1 MSNSATVTLSSSR
14 LFGRKQKQ
22 PLQAESPQDVPA
34 KPKPK
39 KFSGFKVAKY
49 EVAED
54 KIKFFNPKGLFKKRW
69 VVEKEYPIYEITS
82 IESIGNWLSLNW
94 RNEAYQFMLKKGESF
109 AKLQEQVKAMQ
120 SECQNANALNERAS
134 QRKADLLN
142 IIQRSLPIVD
152 ASFDILIALHAQR
165 VDWQQIEAYVQT
177 LGLSFNITPATLP
190 PLSINLAAIDEAVKR
205 QVAKDTSKEALSV
218 LKTVHGYFTGLKPE
232 DDLANFNPNFEHAKA
247 AVLAYYTLND
257 LLLAKVVGEKDSK
270 KEVAYL
276 EEVLKPFEG
285 TGVKIDSAAFL
296 SAIDK
301 AAVEVERDN
310 AIFSV
315 RTQFREQLKQLYF
328 FIVLGR

>member
-1 MSNSATVTLSSSR
+1 MSNSATVTLNSSR

-142 IIQRSLPIVD
+142 LIQRSLPIVD

-177 LGLSFNITPATLP
+177 LGLSFNITPATCRL
-190 PLSINLAAIDEAVKR
+190 
-205 QVAKDTSKEALSV
+205 
-218 LKTVHGYFTGLKPE
+218 
-232 DDLANFNPNFEHAKA
+232 
-247 AVLAYYTLND
+247 
-257 LLLAKVVGEKDSK
+257 
-270 KEVAYL
+270 
-276 EEVLKPFEG
+276 
-285 TGVKIDSAAFL
+285 
-296 SAIDK
+296 
-301 AAVEVERDN
+301 
-310 AIFSV
+310 
-315 RTQFREQLKQLYF
+315 
-328 FIVLGR
+328 